1 MGKRRKAREIVLQAL
16 YESEFSEKPRD
27 EIFADQIDRRKPAE
41 DTAEH
46 ARKLFYATMDHLD
59 RLDEHIEL
67 SLENWDMDRVALV
80 DKNILRFALAEILYF
95 DEIPA
100 KVIINE
106 AIEIAHRYSSSDAG
120 RFINGLLDR
129 FVKEF
134 RTGTADD
141 NGAIGADAGG
151 GV

>member
-16 YESEFSEKPRD
+16 YEAEFSEKSWE
-27 EIFADQIDRRKPAE
+27 EILEDQIDRRGPVE

-46 ARKLFYATMDHLD
+46 ARRLFFTTMEHLPD
-59 RLDEHIEL
+59 LDARIET
-67 SLENWDMDRVALV
+67 SLHNWDMDRVALV

-95 DEIPA
+95 DEVPS

-106 AIEIAHRYSSSDAG
+106 AIEIAHRYSSIDAG

-134 RTGTADD
+134 RK
-141 NGAIGADAGG
+141 
-151 GV
+151 GVV

>member
-16 YESEFSEKPRD
+16 YEAEFSEQPWD
-27 EIFADQIDRRKPAE
+27 EILDSQIDRRGSMG

-46 ARKLFYATMDHLD
+46 ARRLFTATMEHLD
-59 RLDEHIEL
+59 ELDERIES
-67 SLENWDMDRVALV
+67 SLENWDLKRVSLV

-95 DEIPA
+95 DEIPS

-106 AIEIAHRYSSSDAG
+106 AIEIAHRFSSLDAG

-129 FVKEF
+129 FVREYRK
-134 RTGTADD
+134 
-141 NGAIGADAGG
+141 
-151 GV
+151 GVV

>member
-16 YESEFSEKPRD
+16 YEAEFSEGPWD
-27 EIFADQIDRRKPAE
+27 EIFADQIDRRGPAE

-46 ARKLFYATMDHLD
+46 ARKLFFVTMEHLSE
-59 RLDEHIEL
+59 LDAQIES

-95 DEIPA
+95 DDIPS

-106 AIEIAHRYSSSDAG
+106 AIEIAHRYSSADAG

-129 FVKEF
+129 FVREF
-134 RTGTADD
+134 RR
-141 NGAIGADAGG
+141 
-151 GV
+151 GVV

>member
-16 YESEFSEKPRD
+16 YQAEFSEKTWQ
-27 EIFADQIDRRKPAE
+27 EILEDQIGRRGSVE

-46 ARKLFYATMDHLD
+46 AQRLFFATMEHLTD
-59 RLDEHIEL
+59 LDAHIES
-67 SLENWDMDRVALV
+67 SLHNWDIGRVALV

-95 DEIPA
+95 DEIPS

-106 AIEIAHRYSSSDAG
+106 AIEIAHRYSSVDAG

-134 RTGTADD
+134 RK
-141 NGAIGADAGG
+141 
-151 GV
+151 GVV